1 MDIITHHSYYNK
13 INIFIT
19 FSWVTCICISVGWNT
34 HIDCCLLPQKV
45 GGKFTEKGN
54 IFVLLRSLREN
65 F

>member
-54 IFVLLRSLREN
+54 IFV
-65 F
+65 